1 MFADLALVAIATEAM
16 VGYPNAVYRL
26 IGHPVTWIGKFIT
39 WCEEAWNSGAR
50 SSRARRQYGVVT
62 LILLLAIALLWGFAI
77 VAVLEHLFPGIAALI
92 LCGVLASTLLAQR
105 SLDAHVLD
113 VAKGLET
120 EGLPGGRM
128 AVAHIVGRETQGL
141 DEAAICRAAIESLAE
156 NFSDGVVAPLFWM
169 VVLGLPGALAYKAI
183 NTADSMIGHRT
194 ERYEAF
200 GWASARC
207 DDLVNLPASRLSALW
222 LVLAAIPLGLSP
234 AGALRTMGR
243 DAGHHRSP
251 NAGWPEAAMAGALGI
266 RLSGPRVYDGVAVEE
281 RWVGEGRSELTAKD
295 IRTALKLYRTACAL
309 QIAALVVIVLC
320 LGLLPLP
327 R

>member
-1 MFADLALVAIATEAM
+1 M
-16 VGYPNAVYRL
+16 
-26 IGHPVTWIGKFIT
+26 
-39 WCEEAWNSGAR
+39 
-50 SSRARRQYGVVT
+50 
-62 LILLLAIALLWGFAI
+62 
-77 VAVLEHLFPGIAALI
+77 
-92 LCGVLASTLLAQR
+92 LASTLLAQR
-105 SLDAHVLD
+105 SLDAHVLA

-120 EGLPGGRM
+120 EGLSGGRM

-169 VVLGLPGALAYKAI
+169 VVAGLPGALAYKAV

-194 ERYEAF
+194 ERYEDF
-200 GWASARC
+200 GWASARF

-234 AGALRTMGR
+234 GAALRTIRR
-243 DAGHHRSP
+243 DASHHRSP

-266 RLSGPRVYDGVAVEE
+266 RLSGPRVYDGVPVRRALGG
-281 RWVGEGRSELTAKD
+281 RRSQPADGEGHPHGAETLSHGLRLADRGAGPDRVRLAGLVQQLVIGDSTASS
-295 IRTALKLYRTACAL
+295 R
-309 QIAALVVIVLC
+309 
-320 LGLLPLP
+320 LGPHKPWYGDDGHP